1 MLNLTG
7 GSEQKQDL
15 QFDRVSTPGADASTT
30 NASASCTACQTPI
43 VDVYY
48 DVNGHTF
55 CAKCRVLA
63 LSAAET
69 PAGIGPLLL
78 AGLFGFGGALVGAA
92 IYYAVL
98 AIGFEIGI
106 IAILCGYMVGYMV
119 RRGAGNRGG
128 RRFQVMAVL
137 LTYLS
142 IAMAWAPI
150 AVKEIRAG
158 SKQEA
163 TAAGKADSATAAT
176 SSPKRIDD
184 EEVTNSSFVK
194 AIGILLGLFVAL
206 PLIAAFGSMPS
217 GLISL
222 VIMFF
227 GMQRAWRMTGT
238 PQLVVNGPYRVG
250 GGAASA
256 AV

>member
-15 QFDRVSTPGADASTT
+15 QFDRVSQPGSGAVSG
-30 NASASCTACQTPI
+30 SASCTACHTHI
-43 VDVYY
+43 ADVYY

-55 CAKCRVLA
+55 CEKCRVLA
-63 LSAAET
+63 LNAAET
-69 PAGIGPLLL
+69 PGGIGPLLL
-78 AGLFGFGGALVGAA
+78 AGLFGFGGAIAGAVV
-92 IYYAVL
+92 YYAVL
-98 AIGFEIGI
+98 AMGFEIGI
-106 IAILCGYMVGYMV
+106 IAILCGYLVGYMV
-119 RRGAGNRGG
+119 RKGAGTRGG

-150 AVKEIRAG
+150 FVKEIRAG
-158 SKQEA
+158 NTQESA
-163 TAAGKADSATAAT
+163 VAGKAAGGTT
-176 SSPKRIDD
+176 TVSSEKPADAK
-184 EEVTNSSFVK
+184 EVTTSGLVR
-194 AIGILLGLFVAL
+194 AVGVLLGLFIAL

-227 GMQRAWRMTGT
+227 GMARAWRMTAA
-238 PQLVVNGPYRVG
+238 PQFVVSGPYRVG
-250 GGAASA
+250 GGATSP